1 VHRLLRAALSLPL
14 VLRSRIR
21 DCLPLHVR
29 DGIWAAAGERH
40 NVIFDIAGAGWT
52 QKWGDEGYAMEE
64 LVAELNAAFLSAVL
78 GPTPSFREEH
88 AAYIAGLH
96 GFSSGSAQPLPQ
108 RKRKRPLPS
117 SRSDP
122 SGRAHSRRLR
132 WSKTLACIKRT

>member
-1 VHRLLRAALSLPL
+1 MRRLPKAALSLPL

-21 DCLPLHVR
+21 GCLPLQVG
-29 DGIWAAAGERH
+29 DGIGTAAGKRH
-40 NVIFDIAGAGWT
+40 NVIFDVAGAGRT
-52 QKWGDEGYAMEE
+52 QETG

-96 GFSSGSAQPLPQ
+96 GFSSGSPSHYLNG
-108 RKRKRPLPS
+108 KENGPLPS

-122 SGRAHSRRLR
+122 SLPLKGNGRAHV
-132 WSKTLACIKRT
+132 TPVAVEQDAACIKQT